1 MASVTMQFVS
11 TERVTPFIC
20 AEPVSELYLLLLPG
34 LFFER
39 RADSPDCCKCQEYA
53 KDHGRVGADSAPLG
67 AGSGT
72 PKVSRLTT

>member
-39 RADSPDCCKCQEYA
+39 RADSPDCCKC
-53 KDHGRVGADSAPLG
+53 
-67 AGSGT
+67 
-72 PKVSRLTT
+72 